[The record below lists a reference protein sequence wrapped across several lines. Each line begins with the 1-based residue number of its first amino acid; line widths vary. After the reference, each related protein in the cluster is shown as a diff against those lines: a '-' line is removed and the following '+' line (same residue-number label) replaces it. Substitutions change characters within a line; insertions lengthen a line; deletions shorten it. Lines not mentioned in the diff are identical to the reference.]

1 MILWIIVILMILT
14 VVSLLLIRNRALRY
28 GLGSL
33 FAILLIGSVAAL
45 SANMAN
51 HFGMEKVTHTS
62 TEEIYSAAPNNVPV
76 GMLMAKKIENNHYVL
91 VYKDSMKEKSATA
104 HFATDKD
111 NMLDSLKRTSVFQ
124 KSDIEQAQLITKTT
138 KWQYSSDLTKWLFK
152 SKDENNLVNVKHTVA
167 VPLNWQV
174 VIK

>member
-14 VVSLLLIRNRALRY
+14 IVSLLLIRNRALRY

-62 TEEIYSAAPNNVPV
+62 TKEIYSAAPNNIPV

-91 VYKDSMKEKSATA
+91 VYKDSVKDQEASA
-104 HFATDKD
+104 HFAPDKD
-111 NMLDSLKRTSVFQ
+111 NMLDSLKRKSAFQ
-124 KSDIEQAQLITKTT
+124 KSDIKQAQLTTKTT
-138 KWQYSSDLTKWLFK
+138 KWEYSSDLTKWLFK
-152 SKDENNLVNVKHTVA
+152 SKDENNLVSVKHTA
-167 VPLNWQV
+167 TVPLNWQV
-174 VIK
+174 VMK